1 MNDFKTDFKAWLQ
14 EHFSQSAASGYY
26 SSVKKV
32 FDEHFDYNQDWQQ
45 HSKSILPLLARY
57 FEFANREYLLD
68 RVTIW
73 YALDYFK
80 KITDFIE
87 EGNIKEQEENV
98 EISIFDGDTF
108 YPVCSVRLSQL
119 YDAVLTIQT
128 YLFNIP
134 SNLKPKN
141 ENTPVNI
148 ARLAALL
155 VEIETTSALK
165 DLKDAAIHIVYDNKN
180 NSRKKT
186 ALSHYCDFLYSL
198 TADSNFLY
206 PSSEIMKLIEN
217 KNPNK
222 TIKGNYKIVQQLTG
236 NNPLQVGIKGMT
248 MPYTHNYYTD
258 NYNYEKEVPPT
269 DFVLVKED
277 LAEILNFDIKTIK
290 KYFEEENKIDKLLVD
305 PKQIEKLSAIKQTTT
320 VIRHYFSIKS
330 TNIFLKNG
338 LKHLEVKHKEVDY
351 TCEGYGYWITRLE
364 ATKFLCISH
373 NAFHALINSSN
384 CSRLSYIPDKVRYYA
399 PDIEY
404 LKDTP
409 KFKRAAKR
417 QIKYVKT
424 KDYMKN

>member
-1 MNDFKTDFKAWLQ
+1 MTDIKTDFKAWLQ

-32 FDEHFDYNQDWQQ
+32 FDEHFDDNQDWQQ

-198 TADSNFLY
+198 TADSLFDYKSKPVVNIIKKENPKVDVDNFI
-206 PSSEIMKLIEN
+206 EIKPITGEQARQI
-217 KNPNK
+217 KPNVK
-222 TIKGNYKIVQQLTG
+222 TKRFTDGNYVYSTKDLTKIFD
-236 NNPLQVGIKGMT
+236 I
-248 MPYTHNYYTD
+248 
-258 NYNYEKEVPPT
+258 
-269 DFVLVKED
+269 DFNTATNLMSRFGQTFK
-277 LAEILNFDIKTIK
+277 IKTILDSYYCANATNLCLRRYHHYRSRK
-290 KYFEEENKIDKLLVD
+290 KSSLKIDYTKAGYEQWKTRKEAMTLLGIKKLAFYTHVANKCLYIDYAQGAPRYYLPELEYFKNSPEIQKISKRKYHKNKILCH
-305 PKQIEKLSAIKQTTT
+305 KQT
-320 VIRHYFSIKS
+320 HSKMAC
-330 TNIFLKNG
+330 NI
-338 LKHLEVKHKEVDY
+338 
-351 TCEGYGYWITRLE
+351 
-364 ATKFLCISH
+364 
-373 NAFHALINSSN
+373 
-384 CSRLSYIPDKVRYYA
+384 
-399 PDIEY
+399 
-404 LKDTP
+404 
-409 KFKRAAKR
+409 
-417 QIKYVKT
+417 
-424 KDYMKN
+424 

>member
-1 MNDFKTDFKAWLQ
+1 MTDIKTDFKAWLQ

-32 FDEHFDYNQDWQQ
+32 FDEHFDDNQDWQQ

-198 TADSNFLY
+198 TADPAFDYKGNPIVNMTTTKSPNNMIGGNYYITQPISGKQPLQIKIKDPNRVYYHDDNDIPDF
-206 PSSEIMKLIEN
+206 ILIESDMVAILHIDRKSVVKHFVDKKIIKN
-217 KNPNK
+217 KRPDAK
-222 TIKGNYKIVQQLTG
+222 EI
-236 NNPLQVGIKGMT
+236 
-248 MPYTHNYYTD
+248 
-258 NYNYEKEVPPT
+258 EKEYGIA
-269 DFVLVKED
+269 K
-277 LAEILNFDIKTIK
+277 
-290 KYFEEENKIDKLLVD
+290 DK
-305 PKQIEKLSAIKQTTT
+305 T
-320 VIRHYFSIKS
+320 VIRDYFSLSS
-330 TNIFLKNG
+330 TNEFLKEHHHSVYKRGNPVNYD
-338 LKHLEVKHKEVDY
+338 K
-351 TCEGYGYWITRLE
+351 EGYNYWIRQSE
-364 ATKFLCISH
+364 AIRKLAVSR
-373 NAFHALINSSN
+373 NAFHNLVTEKN
-384 CSRLSYIPDKVRYYA
+384 CSYLDYIKEGTKNIDYKRYYLE
-399 PDIEY
+399 DIKY
-404 LKDTP
+404 LKTTHITIEAQRR
-409 KFKRAAKR
+409 KR
-417 QIKYVKT
+417 V
-424 KDYMKN
+424 YMRKNNKITIN

>member
-1 MNDFKTDFKAWLQ
+1 MTDIKTDFKAWLQ

-32 FDEHFDYNQDWQQ
+32 FDEHFDDNQDWQQ

-119 YDAVLTIQT
+119 YNAVLTIQT

-198 TADSNFLY
+198 TADSAFDY
-206 PSSEIMKLIEN
+206 
-217 KNPNK
+217 
-222 TIKGNYKIVQQLTG
+222 KGNPIVNMATTKSPKSYISGFIEIEPITGEHARKIRPNSFVKRHTNTG
-236 NNPLQVGIKGMT
+236 YVYSTK
-248 MPYTHNYYTD
+248 
-258 NYNYEKEVPPT
+258 
-269 DFVLVKED
+269 D
-277 LAEILNFDIKTIK
+277 LADIFDIDFNTASDLMTKYGIEHEITTASDSYYSVDITHEILKIYHHYKDKTEDDIH
-290 KYFEEENKIDKLLVD
+290 
-305 PKQIEKLSAIKQTTT
+305 S
-320 VIRHYFSIKS
+320 
-330 TNIFLKNG
+330 G
-338 LKHLEVKHKEVDY
+338 VDY
-351 TCEGYGYWITRLE
+351 TKAGYEQWKTRKDAMKLLGIKK
-364 ATKFLCISH
+364 AAFYAHISKKC
-373 NAFHALINSSN
+373 L
-384 CSRLSYIPDKVRYYA
+384 YIDYAQGAPKYYL
-399 PDIEY
+399 PE
-404 LKDTP
+404 LKY
-409 KFKRAAKR
+409 FKNLPSIKR
-417 QIKYVKT
+417 IKTRKNNIKT
-424 KDYMKN
+424 K